1 MIRAFKEFW
10 MDYWKLCKESMSL
23 LKKHWL
29 GYIILCIV
37 VFAITLIPAYLN
49 CREIQKDI
57 DKTLD
62 KMLENAPTIK
72 MDDLEKI

>member
-10 MDYWKLCKESMSL
+10 MDYWKLCKEGMSW

-49 CREIQKDI
+49 CREIQKDFKKI
-57 DKTLD
+57 KKRIED
-62 KMLENAPTIK
+62 APTIK

>member
-1 MIRAFKEFW
+1 
-10 MDYWKLCKESMSL
+10 MSW

-57 DKTLD
+57 N
-62 KMLENAPTIK
+62 KMIEDAPHIK
-72 MDDLEKI
+72 MEDLEKI

>member
-10 MDYWKLCKESMSL
+10 MDYWKLCKEGMSW

-37 VFAITLIPAYLN
+37 IFAISFIPAYLN
-49 CREIQKDI
+49 CREIQNDDI
-57 DKTLD
+57 K
-62 KMLENAPTIK
+62 KMIENAPTIK
-72 MDDLEKI
+72 VEDLLKV

>member
-10 MDYWKLCKESMSL
+10 MDYWELCKESMNW

-37 VFAITLIPAYLN
+37 IFAISFIPAYLN
-49 CREIQKDI
+49 CREIQKDFN
-57 DKTLD
+57 
-62 KMLENAPTIK
+62 KMIENAPHIK

>member
-10 MDYWKLCKESMSL
+10 MDYWKLCKEWMSW

-37 VFAITLIPAYLN
+37 IFAITLIPAYLN
-49 CREIQKDI
+49 CREIQNDI
-57 DKTLD
+57 N
-62 KMLENAPTIK
+62 KMIENAPTIK

>member
-10 MDYWKLCKESMSL
+10 MDYWKLCKEWMSW

-37 VFAITLIPAYLN
+37 IFAISFIPAYLN

>member
-10 MDYWKLCKESMSL
+10 MDYWKLCKESMSW

-37 VFAITLIPAYLN
+37 IFAISFIPAYLN
-49 CREIQKDI
+49 CREIQKDF
-57 DKTLD
+57 K
-62 KMLENAPTIK
+62 KMKKMIEDVPTIK

>member
-10 MDYWKLCKESMSL
+10 MDYWKLCKESMSW

-37 VFAITLIPAYLN
+37 IFAITLIPAYLN
-49 CREIQKDI
+49 CREIQNDDI
-57 DKTLD
+57 K
-62 KMLENAPTIK
+62 KMIENAPTIK
-72 MDDLEKI
+72 VEDLLKV

>member
-10 MDYWKLCKESMSL
+10 MDYWKLCKESMNW

-37 VFAITLIPAYLN
+37 IFAISFIPAYLN
-49 CREIQKDI
+49 CREIQNDI
-57 DKTLD
+57 K
-62 KMLENAPTIK
+62 KMIEDAPTIK
-72 MDDLEKI
+72 KEDLLKV

>member
-10 MDYWKLCKESMSL
+10 MDYWKLCKESMNW

-37 VFAITLIPAYLN
+37 IFAITLIPAYLN
-49 CREIQKDI
+49 CREIQNDDI
-57 DKTLD
+57 K
-62 KMLENAPTIK
+62 KMIENAPTIK
-72 MDDLEKI
+72 VEDLLKV